1 MKTIKLTEDTR
12 RDILDK
18 LLKRSPN
25 NYSEYE
31 NVVADIVSDV
41 RTNGDQAVFEYT
53 RKFDKW
59 EIHAGNIR
67 VTDAEIDEAVGA
79 IEEQFV
85 EVMKKSA
92 ANIEAFHRKQLR
104 NSWIDTKRDGSILG
118 QRILPL
124 AVSGVYVPGGKA
136 AYPSSVLMNVIP
148 AKVAGVGK
156 IIMTTPAGADGKVN
170 PGTLAAARI
179 AGVDEIYKVGGAQ
192 AIAAMAFGTES
203 IPKVDKITGPGNIFV
218 ALAKKACFGY
228 VSIDSIAGPSEILV
242 IADETANPRYVAAD
256 LLSQA
261 EHDELASAIL
271 ITTDEKLAA
280 AVNQEIEKFLKE
292 LSRAE
297 IIQKSLDHYGYILV
311 ADSMEDAVAAAN
323 AIASEHLE
331 ILTRDPYAVMTKIEN
346 AGAIF
351 LGEYSSEP
359 LGDYYAGPNH
369 ILPTNGTAKFFS
381 PLSVDDFM
389 KKTSIISYSREA
401 LEKAH
406 KDIELFAEKEGLT
419 AHANSVRVR
428 FEENE

>member
-1 MKTIKLTEDTR
+1 MKTVRLTEDAK
-12 RDILDK
+12 RDILDS

-25 NYSEYE
+25 NYGQYE
-31 NVVADIVSDV
+31 KVVADIIANV
-41 RTNGDQAVFEYT
+41 REKGDQAVFDYT
-53 RKFDKW
+53 SQFDKW
-59 EIHAGNIR
+59 DCDADHIR
-67 VTDAEIDEAVGA
+67 VTEAEIEKAFAEADPA
-79 IEEQFV
+79 FIA
-85 EVMKKSA
+85 VMEKSA
-92 ANIEAFHRKQLR
+92 ANIRDFHRKQLR
-104 NSWIDTKRDGSILG
+104 NSWIDTRPDGSLLG
-118 QRILPL
+118 QRILPI

-148 AKVAGVGK
+148 ARVAGVER
-156 IIMTTPAGADGKVN
+156 IVMTTPAGADGKVN
-170 PGTLAAARI
+170 PGTLVAAKI

-271 ITTDEKLAA
+271 ITTDEGVAKE
-280 AVNQEIEKFLKE
+280 VEKQIEGFLQE
-292 LSRAE
+292 LSRAD
-297 IIQKSLDHYGYILV
+297 IIKKSLDNYGYILL
-311 ADSMEDAVAAAN
+311 ADSMDSAVEAAN

-331 ILTRDPYAVMTKIEN
+331 ILTKDPYQVMTKIKN

-369 ILPTNGTAKFFS
+369 ILPTNGTARFFS
-381 PLSVDDFM
+381 PLNVDDFM
-389 KKTSIISYSREA
+389 KKTSLISYSKEA
-401 LEKAH
+401 LEQAH

-419 AHANSVRVR
+419 AHANSIRVR
-428 FEENE
+428 FSD